1 MKQQALI
8 LIAAVSILQSA
19 TAQER
24 HVFPNLNLV
33 RTYNPAAINKAA
45 AFSKATTTEHANL
58 NFHHVQY
65 LLQSRTQFPDLQKQ
79 LDNDIR
85 FLRIEKRNQVF
96 QGLFQSGM
104 QGALYKN
111 KSVTQ

>member
-1 MKQQALI
+1 MRQRALI
-8 LIAAVSILQSA
+8 FIAAVSILQSA

-33 RTYNPAAINKAA
+33 RSYNPAEINKSS
-45 AFSKATTTEHANL
+45 AFSKASNTEHVNFS
-58 NFHHVQY
+58 FHHIQY
-65 LLQSRTQFPDLQKQ
+65 PSQPRPQFPDLQKQ
-79 LDNDIR
+79 LDTDIR

-104 QGALYKN
+104 QEAIN
-111 KSVTQ
+111 KKPGN